1 MSQKSITTSTPN
13 LTTQDGIMTVATHFG
28 LSLKTAPNGFS
39 IVLENVDQLTE
50 LQALGEMLIN
60 AGVKFSYVNNESIFV
75 PGPITLVESEQEKI
89 LDAAK
94 KVIKFCQKNLP
105 DVSFIIDFNGSAS
118 SRLNLLFDL
127 PLPVPPTPIPG
138 KKMSLAQ
145 ITCFAREFGLGTD
158 ESRSDYLL
166 IQKVWTDPAQVVGFS
181 KMLLKLKEFEIQHFV
196 EKAYRS
202 DGCCYI
208 RVPYKQ
214 ENIFVV

>member
-94 KVIKFCQKNLP
+94 KSHQVLSKE
-105 DVSFIIDFNGSAS
+105 
-118 SRLNLLFDL
+118 
-127 PLPVPPTPIPG
+127 
-138 KKMSLAQ
+138 
-145 ITCFAREFGLGTD
+145 FARCEF
-158 ESRSDYLL
+158 
-166 IQKVWTDPAQVVGFS
+166 
-181 KMLLKLKEFEIQHFV
+181 HH
-196 EKAYRS
+196 
-202 DGCCYI
+202 
-208 RVPYKQ
+208 
-214 ENIFVV
+214 